1 MGRRFSQIVRDADR
15 RWWKECVIYQVYPS
29 SFMDS
34 DGDGLG
40 DINGVTQKLDYL
52 KELGV
57 DVVWLTPIHDSPQMD
72 MGYDISNYK
81 DIYPPYG
88 SMKDVENL
96 ITELNDRDMHLVMDL
111 VVNHTSDQHPWF
123 KASASSKDDPKRPWY
138 IWRPPRY
145 DDKGNRHPPNN
156 WACILDE
163 ANSAW
168 TYDPKTE
175 EYYLSLF
182 TPYQPDLNWEYPA
195 VRAAVHN
202 ILRFWIDK
210 GAKGF
215 RMDVI
220 NLISK
225 DQSFKDAVET
235 RPGKYYQPGTHH
247 FANGPKL
254 RDYLQE
260 MKAEVL
266 SKHDLLTVGEM
277 PFLSD
282 ADRILEIVK
291 AEEGSLNMIFTFDL
305 MSLDEVPG
313 ESKFSHKPWD
323 VRDLAQIISKMR
335 RVITERG
342 WKSLYVENHD
352 QPRSVSR
359 FCDDSDEYRDMGAKL
374 LCIMQTTLTGTLYVY
389 QGEELG
395 MRNIPP
401 DWPPEEYKDVE
412 SVCYWKDI
420 CERYPEGTKERAQA
434 RDFLQRKA
442 RDNSRTPVQWDST
455 PNAGF
460 CPPDVKPWMRV
471 NDDYPTV
478 NAKSQMSRPRAT
490 IEDNNV
496 SMYRFWQRA
505 LQIRKE
511 HVELFFYGDFDV
523 IEDTHPSV
531 FAFRRTS
538 GFDVSV
544 TVLNFSGEEADF
556 HLDGTFVVHEWLM
569 GSYDADSTSKTPE
582 KVIRLRPWEGLM
594 GVGHVNE

>member
-1 MGRRFSQIVRDADR
+1 M
-15 RWWKECVIYQVYPS
+15 
-29 SFMDS
+29 
-34 DGDGLG
+34 
-40 DINGVTQKLDYL
+40 
-52 KELGV
+52 
-57 DVVWLTPIHDSPQMD
+57 
-72 MGYDISNYK
+72 
-81 DIYPPYG
+81 
-88 SMKDVENL
+88 
-96 ITELNDRDMHLVMDL
+96 
-111 VVNHTSDQHPWF
+111 
-123 KASASSKDDPKRPWY
+123 
-138 IWRPPRY
+138 
-145 DDKGNRHPPNN
+145 
-156 WACILDE
+156 
-163 ANSAW
+163 
-168 TYDPKTE
+168 
-175 EYYLSLF
+175 
-182 TPYQPDLNWEYPA
+182 
-195 VRAAVHN
+195 RAAVHN

-412 SVCYWKDI
+412 SVCYWK
-420 CERYPEGTKERAQA
+420 E
-434 RDFLQRKA
+434 
-442 RDNSRTPVQWDST
+442 
-455 PNAGF
+455 
-460 CPPDVKPWMRV
+460 
-471 NDDYPTV
+471 
-478 NAKSQMSRPRAT
+478 
-490 IEDNNV
+490 
-496 SMYRFWQRA
+496 
-505 LQIRKE
+505 
-511 HVELFFYGDFDV
+511 
-523 IEDTHPSV
+523 
-531 FAFRRTS
+531 
-538 GFDVSV
+538 
-544 TVLNFSGEEADF
+544 
-556 HLDGTFVVHEWLM
+556 
-569 GSYDADSTSKTPE
+569 
-582 KVIRLRPWEGLM
+582 
-594 GVGHVNE
+594 